1 MIQVEN
7 LSYAQGARYL
17 YQNISFAIAAKQH
30 GVLIGSNG
38 TGKSTLLDMII
49 HPENYVF
56 EGKILRKKMC
66 RIGNVSQFVHHE
78 KAREL
83 SVFDYLCEDFV
94 QMQVEMDA
102 LCQKMECGENFEST
116 AEQYQAALDEFEA
129 VDGYHYEVNVHKQ
142 LQLAGLQHLETY
154 SIADI
159 SGGEYKLLQ
168 VIRQMLRLPDL
179 LIMDEPDVFLDFE
192 NLEGLR
198 ELINAYTG
206 TLLVVTHN
214 RYLLNHCFDKVL
226 HLEDRELREFD
237 GSYIEYSF
245 AVLQMKAEMQ
255 EAAEKETAWIACQKV
270 LVERL
275 RERATEVDNATY
287 GRSLRARVS
296 YLERLE
302 ASRTKMPYLES
313 RMPKIHL
320 PEVYGNDAQEP
331 DFALRVDAHKICF
344 DTPLLQQ
351 VTFQLA
357 PHDKVALVGPNGTGK
372 TSLLWDI
379 WKGQSEN
386 IVLGPGVN
394 LAFFSQ
400 LHGEMFCEDNTVYEE
415 FETLGFTNP
424 ENLADYLVAYCLE
437 RDTVYHRIRD
447 LSGGEKNLLQL
458 AKIAQSGAGLL
469 LLDEPTSHLDIHAQ
483 IALEKAIQDYHGA
496 ILMVSHDFYSI
507 ANCVDYVLYVE
518 DHTIRRMRSRSFRK
532 MMYSRYFSK
541 EYLELEQRKKD
552 LELRITAQLKLSC
565 YSKVRELSE
574 ELEQV
579 IRKMQ

>member
-1 MIQVEN
+1 MIQVKN
-7 LSYAQGARYL
+7 LSYSQGARYL
-17 YQNISFAIAAKQH
+17 YQNISFALSAGQH
-30 GVLIGSNG
+30 CVLIGSNG

-49 HPENYVF
+49 HPEEYVF
-56 EGKILRKKMC
+56 EGKIRRKNPC
-66 RIGNVSQFVHHE
+66 RIGNVSQFVYHE
-78 KAREL
+78 KDRAL

-94 QMQVEMDA
+94 QMQAEMDA
-102 LCQKMECGENFEST
+102 LCQKMEQSENFEST
-116 AEQYQAALDEFEA
+116 AEQYQAALDEFDA
-129 VDGYHYEVNVHKQ
+129 VDGYHHEVNIHKQ
-142 LQLAGLQHLETY
+142 LQLAGLQHLETR
-154 SIADI
+154 SIENI

-179 LIMDEPDVFLDFE
+179 LVMDEPDVFLDFE
-192 NLEGLR
+192 NLDGLR
-198 ELINAYTG
+198 ELINAYAG

-255 EAAEKETAWIACQKV
+255 EAAEKETAWIECQKV

-302 ASRTKMPYLES
+302 ANRTQMPYLES
-313 RMPKIHL
+313 RMPNIRL
-320 PEVYGNDAQEP
+320 PEVYGDDAPEP
-331 DFALRVDAHKICF
+331 EFALRVDAHEICF

-351 VTFQLA
+351 LTFQLA

-372 TSLLWDI
+372 TSLLRDI
-379 WKGQSEN
+379 WKGQSRN
-386 IVLGPGVN
+386 ITLGEGVH

-400 LHGEMFCEDNTVYEE
+400 LHGEMFREDNTVYEE
-415 FETLGFTNP
+415 FAALGFANP
-424 ENLADYLVAYCLE
+424 EQLTEYLSAYCLGE
-437 RDTVYHRIRD
+437 NTVHQRVRD

-458 AKIAQSGAGLL
+458 AKIAQSGAELL
-469 LLDEPTSHLDIHAQ
+469 LLDEPTSHLDLHAQ
-483 IALEKAIQDYHGA
+483 IALEKAIQDYRGA
-496 ILMVSHDFYSI
+496 VLMVSHDFYSI

-532 MMYSRYFSK
+532 MVYSRHFSK
-541 EYLELEQRKKD
+541 EYLELEQQKKD
-552 LELRITAQLKLSC
+552 LELRITAQLKASN
-565 YSKVRELSE
+565 YPKVRELSA
-574 ELEQV
+574 ELERV